1 MQICKMFVHKDRFS
15 TGFVST
21 FVSYP
26 GSCLNMFVIALL
38 SCVVTEKHGE
48 GACKATARSARFQL
62 ILCVSQRQNVA
73 KTQESNACIYLQ
85 SRKIRLFV
93 LETAHSNFCR
103 NCHVAAAKPAVG

>member
-26 GSCLNMFVIALL
+26 GSCLNMFVIALS

-48 GACKATARSARFQL
+48 GACKATARSASFSIDSMR
-62 ILCVSQRQNVA
+62 VS
-73 KTQESNACIYLQ
+73 KTKCC
-85 SRKIRLFV
+85 KDPG
-93 LETAHSNFCR
+93 
-103 NCHVAAAKPAVG
+103 K